1 MGLLFRELDLINGSW
16 PEYSDQESVI
26 EELSDSNWDINC
38 QRPEAGGEDHTPA
51 DWVLM
56 LSREMQITGNGR
68 SFKSHK
74 NRNPQGV
81 SMRFQLL
88 QLDITF
94 FVLNLFIISPSSPL
108 GLAMGG
114 LNYKK
119 IRNFHATNVPTMA
132 SPPKTLALTI
142 FFFSFVSAGKG
153 NKTKMI
159 KWDHIR
165 LQRFCT
171 VKRKV
176 SLWEKIVVNDI
187 SDKELIS
194 KI

>member
-1 MGLLFRELDLINGSW
+1 MSLLFRELDLINGSW

-38 QRPEAGGEDHTPA
+38 QHPQAGGEDHTPA

-68 SFKSHK
+68 SLKSHK
-74 NRNPQGV
+74 NQNPEGV

-94 FVLNLFIISPSSPL
+94 SVLSLFIISPSSPL
-108 GLAMGG
+108 RLAMRG
-114 LNYKK
+114 LNYKR
-119 IRNFHATNVPTMA
+119 IQNFHAANVPTMA
-132 SPPKTLALTI
+132 STPKTLAFTI

-153 NKTKMI
+153 NKTKMNRWDYI
-159 KWDHIR
+159 K
-165 LQRFCT
+165 LQCFCT
-171 VKRKV
+171 VKQKV
-176 SLWEKIVVNDI
+176 SLRNGRR
-187 SDKELIS
+187 
-194 KI
+194 